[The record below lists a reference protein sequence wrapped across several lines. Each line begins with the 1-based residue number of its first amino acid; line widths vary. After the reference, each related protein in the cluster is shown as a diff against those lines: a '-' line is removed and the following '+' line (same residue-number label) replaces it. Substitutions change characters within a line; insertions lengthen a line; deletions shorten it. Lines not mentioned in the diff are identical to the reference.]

1 MNKIDL
7 LEKVLLAKTISPTR
21 NPYALCKELEIEV
34 IANRHLNK
42 DGYLVC
48 FGGCK
53 LIFVNSTIANPHRR
67 RFVISHELGHFFLHQ
82 DRLYS
87 CANISE
93 QTLTGTRLN
102 TSMQEREANCFASEF
117 LLPEQQLK
125 EAIPSEDLTFNKIK
139 NIAKAFD
146 VSVTFA
152 AIKSVQL
159 SNTENEILLCYD
171 KGALRW
177 FTSGD
182 KSLRPKSIP
191 NTSPIDLSS
200 APIES
205 SVSNIWDTLY
215 QGTVRQ
221 EIFSPYGTQKL
232 ILLTGRRLNIEENW
246 DEF

>member
-93 QTLTGTRLN
+93 QTLTATRLN
-102 TSMQEREANCFASEF
+102 TSMQER
-117 LLPEQQLK
+117 
-125 EAIPSEDLTFNKIK
+125 
-139 NIAKAFD
+139 
-146 VSVTFA
+146 
-152 AIKSVQL
+152 
-159 SNTENEILLCYD
+159 
-171 KGALRW
+171 G
-177 FTSGD
+177 
-182 KSLRPKSIP
+182 
-191 NTSPIDLSS
+191 
-200 APIES
+200 
-205 SVSNIWDTLY
+205 
-215 QGTVRQ
+215 
-221 EIFSPYGTQKL
+221 
-232 ILLTGRRLNIEENW
+232 
-246 DEF
+246 